1 MDRLRA
7 MEFFLSIS
15 RNKSFSETARQFG
28 IAPASVSRMVLD
40 LEHEL
45 KVKLFTRTT
54 RNVAL
59 TEAGLEY
66 AKHVESILRRIEDAH
81 RSITSITTAPSG
93 TLRIHSRVMF
103 GVGVLPTVIS
113 EFSRLYPDIQVE
125 LVLSESPADLGKDQI
140 DIDFRI
146 APPVESGIKRRIL
159 FRSDRYLVVSPG
171 YFVGRGKPTSPEQLK
186 LHRCV
191 AYSRPGNSY
200 SWRFRKDGVETEVAF
215 QPCHVSNNGIALLEF
230 ARMGE
235 GIVLLDDYTVH
246 KDLMSGRLVRL
257 LPEYQVTNSSFADG
271 MYATIIDSPSIPTK
285 IRLFL
290 DFVASRVSGSELRF
304 SAYASHEVRNPI
316 N

>member
-1 MDRLRA
+1 
-7 MEFFLSIS
+7 
-15 RNKSFSETARQFG
+15 
-28 IAPASVSRMVLD
+28 MVLD
-40 LEHEL
+40 LEDDL

-66 AKHVESILRRIEDAH
+66 AKHVEGILRHIEDAH
-81 RSITSITTAPSG
+81 RSITSITSAPSG
-93 TLRIHSRVMF
+93 TLRVHSRVMF
-103 GVGVLPTVIS
+103 GLGVLPSLVS
-113 EFSRLYPDIQVE
+113 EFSKLYPDIQIE
-125 LVLSESPADLGKDQI
+125 LVLSESLADLNNDHI

-146 APPVESGIKRRIL
+146 APPVESGIKRRML

-171 YFVGRGKPTSPEQLK
+171 YFFGRSQPSAPEDLK
-186 LHRCV
+186 LHRCL
-191 AYSRPGNSY
+191 AYSMPGNGY
-200 SWRFRKDGVETEVAF
+200 SWKFRKDDVETEVAF

-257 LPEYQVTNSSFADG
+257 LPEYQVTNSSFEDG
-271 MYATIIDSPSIPTK
+271 MYATIIDSPSIPIK

-290 DFVASRVSGSELRF
+290 DFVASRVGGSELRF
-304 SAYASHEVRNPI
+304 SAYEPRQMKLPQEQTAS
-316 N
+316 